1 MLRLRKFGP
10 TALLSAIAVLL
21 LAGCTASPLKPDVDF
36 NEKFDFSKTYAIS
49 FYEGSGEVSGDNPL
63 QISDIQ
69 RDRINDALIFAL
81 KAKGLSFV
89 EDPSQADLLLSWH
102 LGTQFKT
109 DVRTYPS
116 AGYGGQI
123 GYGRYGGYNRYS
135 MYNCW
140 SCMGGGGSEISVRDY
155 TEGTFIVDM
164 IDPAEKVSVWRGI
177 VQSKLK
183 GEQAHDQESYNAAAT
198 TILASFPP
206 HTSEMTP
213 AAGKPAQT
221 EI

>member
-1 MLRLRKFGP
+1 MLRLWKFGP
-10 TALLSAIAVLL
+10 TALLAALALLL

-36 NEKFDFSKTYAIS
+36 NEKFDFSKTYTIS

-69 RDRINDALIFAL
+69 RDRINEALISAL
-81 KAKGLSFV
+81 KAKGLNFV
-89 EDPSQADLLLSWH
+89 EDPGQADLLLSWH

-109 DVRTYPS
+109 DVRTYNS
-116 AGYGGQI
+116 AGYGAV

-140 SCMGGGGSEISVRDY
+140 SCMGGGSEISVRDY

-183 GEQAHDQESYNAAAT
+183 GEQARDQESYNAAAA

-206 HTSEMTP
+206 HSSELP
-213 AAGKPAQT
+213 AGAGEPAQT

>member
-10 TALLSAIAVLL
+10 TTLLSALALLL
-21 LAGCTASPLKPDVDF
+21 LAGCTASPIKPDVDF
-36 NEKFDFSKTYAIS
+36 NAKYDFSKTHTVS
-49 FYEGSGEVSGDNPL
+49 FYTGSGEVSGDNPL

-69 RDRINDALIFAL
+69 RDRINEALIVAL

-89 EDPSQADLLLSWH
+89 DDPSQADLLLSWH

-109 DVRTYPS
+109 NVRSYPS
-116 AGYGGQI
+116 AGYGGAI

-140 SCMGGGGSEISVRDY
+140 SCMGGGSEISVQDY

-164 IDPAEKVSVWRGI
+164 IDPTEKVSVWRGI

-183 GEQAHDQESYNAAAT
+183 GEQARDQESYNAAAA

-206 HTSEMTP
+206 HSSDMTAG
-213 AAGKPAQT
+213 AAEPAQT

>member
-1 MLRLRKFGP
+1 MLRLSKFASL
-10 TALLSAIAVLL
+10 TRLSAIGLL
-21 LAGCTASPLKPDVDF
+21 FLAACTASPLKPDVDF
-36 NEKFDFSKTYAIS
+36 NAKYDFSKTFAIS
-49 FYEGSGEVSGDNPL
+49 FYEGSGKVSGDNPL

-69 RDRINDALIFAL
+69 RDRINEALISAL
-81 KAKGLSFV
+81 QAKGMSF
-89 EDPSQADLLLSWH
+89 EGDPSQADLLLSWH

-116 AGYGGQI
+116 AGYGGAA

-140 SCMGGGGSEISVRDY
+140 SCMGGGSEISVRDY

-164 IDPAEKVSVWRGI
+164 IDPVEKVSVWRGI

-183 GEQAHDQESYNAAAT
+183 SEQTHDQESYNAAAA

-206 HTSEMTP
+206 HTGDMSP
-213 AAGKPAQT
+213 AAAKPAQT
-221 EI
+221 EL

>member
-1 MLRLRKFGP
+1 MLHLSKF
-10 TALLSAIAVLL
+10 TSLARLSAIALL
-21 LAGCTASPLKPDVDF
+21 FLAGCSASPLKPDVDF
-36 NEKFDFSKTYAIS
+36 SANFDFTKTYTIS

-69 RDRINDALIFAL
+69 RDRINVALMTAMQ
-81 KAKGLSFV
+81 AKGLNFV
-89 EDPSQADLLLSWH
+89 KDPSEADLLLSWH

-116 AGYGGQI
+116 AGYGGAA

-140 SCMGGGGSEISVRDY
+140 SCMGGGSDVSVQDY

-164 IDPAEKVSVWRGI
+164 IDPKEKVSVWRGI

-183 GEQAHDQESYNAAAT
+183 GKQAHDQESYNAAAA

-206 HTSEMTP
+206 HSSDMAP
-213 AAGKPAQT
+213 ATAKPAQT